1 MKAARQEEAL
11 DMRERAHL
19 GRMGGDGESAILAVG
34 LRKRFGKTWALGG
47 VDLDISPGTVCG
59 LLGPNGA
66 GKTTMVRILT
76 TLLRPDEGYARVAG
90 FDVVRQAEQV
100 RYHIGLAGQQA
111 ALDELLTGRANLVM
125 IAQLYHLPTRTARQ
139 RADEMLERFGLT
151 DAAGR
156 IVKTYSGGMRRRL
169 DLAVSLIAAPPVLFL
184 DEPTTGLDPRSRI
197 SLWAMLDELV
207 KSGTTLLL
215 TTQYMEE
222 ADRLADSIVVIEAGH
237 VIASGSPAALK
248 ATIGGERITVVVRDS
263 SRLADAAG
271 ALSAVAGVEPDVEVD
286 LRRLT
291 ILAAD
296 GAATLARVVRDLDTA
311 GIAVDDLALRRA
323 TLDDVFLRLTG
334 RASDKSENQTTE
346 TEIA

>member
-1 MKAARQEEAL
+1 
-11 DMRERAHL
+11 
-19 GRMGGDGESAILAVG
+19 
-34 LRKRFGKTWALGG
+34 
-47 VDLDISPGTVCG
+47 VDLDVAPGTVCG

-76 TLLRPDEGYARVAG
+76 TLLRPDQGYAWVAG
-90 FDVVRQAEQV
+90 FDVVREAERV

-125 IAQLYHLPTRTARQ
+125 IAQLYHLPARAARQ
-139 RADEMLERFGLT
+139 RTNELLERFGLT
-151 DAAGR
+151 DAADR

-184 DEPTTGLDPRSRI
+184 DEPTTGLDPRSRND
-197 SLWAMLDELV
+197 LWAMLDELV
-207 KSGTTLLL
+207 KGGTTVLL

-222 ADRLADSIVVIEAGH
+222 ADRLADSIVVIEAGQ
-237 VIASGSPAALK
+237 VIAAGSPVALK
-248 ATIGGERITVVVRDS
+248 ATVGGERITVVVRDS
-263 SRLADAAG
+263 SHLADAAA
-271 ALSAVAGVEPDVEVD
+271 ALSAVAGSEPDVEVD

-291 ILAAD
+291 IPAAD
-296 GAATLARVVRDLDTA
+296 GVATLAQVVRALDTA

-334 RASDKSENQTTE
+334 RARDESEYRTTE
-346 TEIA
+346 MESA

>member
-1 MKAARQEEAL
+1 
-11 DMRERAHL
+11 
-19 GRMGGDGESAILAVG
+19 MGGDGESAILAVG

-47 VDLDISPGTVCG
+47 VDLNVAPGTVCG

-76 TLLRPDEGYARVAG
+76 TLLRPEEGYARIAG
-90 FDVVRQAEQV
+90 FDVVREAEQV

-125 IAQLYHLPTRTARQ
+125 IAQLYHLPARAARQ
-139 RADEMLERFGLT
+139 RADELLERFDMT
-151 DAAGR
+151 DAADR

-184 DEPTTGLDPRSRI
+184 DEPTTGLDPRSRNG
-197 SLWAMLDELV
+197 LWDMLDELV
-207 KSGTTLLL
+207 KGGTTLLL

-237 VIASGSPAALK
+237 IIASGSPATLK
-248 ATIGGERITVVVRDS
+248 ATVGGERIAVVVRDS
-263 SRLADAAG
+263 SRLADAAA
-271 ALSAVAGVEPDVEVD
+271 ALRAVAGVEPDIEVD

-291 ILAAD
+291 IPAAD
-296 GAATLARVVRDLDTA
+296 GAATLARVVRDLDAT

-334 RASDKSENQTTE
+334 RARDEAGSQSTHMEM
-346 TEIA
+346 A

>member
-1 MKAARQEEAL
+1 
-11 DMRERAHL
+11 MRELARL

-47 VDLDISPGTVCG
+47 VDLDVAPGTVCG

-66 GKTTMVRILT
+66 GKTTMMRILS
-76 TLLRPDEGYARVAG
+76 TLLRPEEGYAAVAG
-90 FDVVRQAEQV
+90 FDVVREAEQV

-125 IAQLYHLPTRTARQ
+125 IAQLYHLPARAARQ
-139 RADEMLERFGLT
+139 RANALLERFGLT
-151 DAAGR
+151 DAADR
-156 IVKTYSGGMRRRL
+156 IVRTYSGGMRRRL

-184 DEPTTGLDPRSRI
+184 DEPTIGLDPRSRNG
-197 SLWAMLDELV
+197 LWAMLDELV
-207 KSGTTLLL
+207 KGGTTLLL

-222 ADRLADSIVVIEAGH
+222 ADRLADSIVVIEAGR

-248 ATIGGERITVVVRDS
+248 ATVGGERIRVVVRDS
-263 SRLADAAG
+263 SHLADAAV

-286 LRRLT
+286 LQRLT
-291 ILAAD
+291 IPAAD
-296 GAATLARVVRDLDTA
+296 GATTLAHAVRALDAA
-311 GIAVDDLALRRA
+311 GIVVDDLALRRA

-334 RASDKSENQTTE
+334 RTTDESESQPTQM
-346 TEIA
+346 EIA

>member
-1 MKAARQEEAL
+1 
-11 DMRERAHL
+11 MRERAYP
-19 GRMGGDGESAILAVG
+19 GREGGDGESAILAVG

-47 VDLDISPGTVCG
+47 VDLAVAPGTVCG

-76 TLLRPDEGYARVAG
+76 TLLRPEEGYARVAG
-90 FDVVRQAEQV
+90 FDVVREAEQV

-125 IAQLYHLPTRTARQ
+125 IAQLYHLPTRAARQ

-151 DAAGR
+151 DAADR

-184 DEPTTGLDPRSRI
+184 DEPTTGLDPRSRN
-197 SLWAMLDELV
+197 SLWEMLDELV
-207 KSGTTLLL
+207 KGGTTLLL

-222 ADRLADSIVVIEAGH
+222 ADRLADSIIVIEAGRI
-237 VIASGSPAALK
+237 IASGSPAALK
-248 ATIGGERITVVVRDS
+248 ATVGGERIAVVVRDS
-263 SRLADAAG
+263 SRLADAAV
-271 ALSAVAGVEPDVEVD
+271 ALIAVAGAEPVVEVD

-291 ILAAD
+291 IPAD
-296 GAATLARVVRDLDTA
+296 GAATLAHVVRALDAA

-334 RASDKSENQTTE
+334 RARDEPESQSTQM
-346 TEIA
+346 EIA

>member
-1 MKAARQEEAL
+1 
-11 DMRERAHL
+11 MRELVRPKPV
-19 GRMGGDGESAILAVG
+19 GGDGESAIRAVG

-47 VDLDISPGTVCG
+47 VDLDVAPGTVCG

-76 TLLRPDEGYARVAG
+76 TLLRPDDGYAQVAG
-90 FDVVRQAEQV
+90 FDVVREAERV

-125 IAQLYHLPTRTARQ
+125 IAQLYHLPARAARQ

-151 DAAGR
+151 DAADR

-184 DEPTTGLDPRSRI
+184 DEPTTGLDPRSRNG
-197 SLWAMLDELV
+197 LWAMLDELV
-207 KSGTTLLL
+207 KGGTTLLL

-222 ADRLADSIVVIEAGH
+222 ADRLADSIVVIEAGQ

-263 SRLADAAG
+263 SHLADAAV
-271 ALSAVAGVEPDVEVD
+271 ALSAVAGAGPDVEVD

-291 ILAAD
+291 IPAAD
-296 GAATLARVVRDLDTA
+296 GAATLAQVVRALDAA

-334 RASDKSENQTTE
+334 RTREEAETQPTQTE
-346 TEIA
+346 SA